1 LKKVLIISSHFAPDA
16 HIGAKRITKFC
27 RYLPQHGWQ
36 PIVLTS
42 AISDYFKLDETMM
55 DQLPED
61 FEVHRVNKCH
71 IISHNNKTSQSS
83 SNSKAKIGHN
93 KSNLFRRILG
103 KVFHSV
109 EFLEFSWLFPAFIQ
123 CRQIIQN
130 QNIDVIFS
138 SSPNPE
144 SHVVALLL
152 SFVKRIPFVCEYRDP
167 WTNQPPP
174 YRKSILLEKVN
185 IKIEKIILKRVNRII
200 IVSQLMRSYLS
211 GNENNELEYKIRE
224 IYNGFD
230 SEDFRNINVINDAT
244 DKNLFKINYVGT
256 WGYSTSPM
264 NFLAALNKLL
274 IENESL
280 NSQIR
285 VNFIG
290 GVKYD
295 PELRNRIYLY
305 IKKNNLEKVINWVEF
320 IPHKEALRY
329 LKSADVLLAVVGRS
343 NKDTQFYKYRVLAKI
358 FEYLYVRK
366 PILFLGIPNGE
377 TARIIKECN
386 SGEIVDPDNISCIS
400 DKIYDMYSAWKL
412 GKLKYNFNMREIEK
426 YDRRKQ
432 TMQLA
437 NIFNSLL

>member
-1 LKKVLIISSHFAPDA
+1 
-16 HIGAKRITKFC
+16 
-27 RYLPQHGWQ
+27 
-36 PIVLTS
+36 
-42 AISDYFKLDETMM
+42 
-55 DQLPED
+55 
-61 FEVHRVNKCH
+61 
-71 IISHNNKTSQSS
+71 
-83 SNSKAKIGHN
+83 
-93 KSNLFRRILG
+93 
-103 KVFHSV
+103 
-109 EFLEFSWLFPAFIQ
+109 
-123 CRQIIQN
+123 
-130 QNIDVIFS
+130 
-138 SSPNPE
+138 
-144 SHVVALLL
+144 VVALYL
-152 SFVKRIPFVCEYRDP
+152 SLIKQIPFVCEYRDP

-185 IKIEKIILKRVNRII
+185 VKIENFLLRRVNRII

-432 TMQLA
+432 TTQLA